1 MDTLDIATLVVLTG
15 IILTVLGIVVIL
27 LRRKQRGRTISETDY
42 RSVCNVGIIFLC
54 AGIAIS
60 IATWML
66 NPLMV
71 LGLIFFAIGY
81 ANKDQWKS
89 M

>member
-1 MDTLDIATLVVLTG
+1 MATLVVFTG
-15 IILTVLGIVVIL
+15 IIIIVISMVVIL
-27 LRRKQRGRTISETDY
+27 LRRTHREQTITETDY
-42 RSVCNVGIIFLC
+42 RSLCNVGIIFLC

-60 IATWML
+60 IATRLL

-81 ANKDQWKS
+81 ANKDQWKPTE
-89 M
+89 